1 MITVFTPTYN
11 RAKLLPDLYNS
22 LKRQTCRDFEW
33 VVVDDGSTDE
43 TESLFRDWV
52 PQADFSVIYVKKE
65 NGGKQRAVNL
75 GVQLAKGD
83 IFWIVDSDDK
93 LTEDAIEKAYSWF
106 DAIKGKE
113 GFAGVAGLR
122 GYSKTEII
130 GKTFKG
136 EFVDASVFERDKYN
150 IKGDKSEI
158 FYTQILK
165 KFPFP
170 EFEGEKF
177 VPEALVYNRI
187 GQAGYKMR
195 WYNHIVYIGEYLS
208 DGYTKNTDRL
218 LITNWK
224 GYTLYVEELVASK
237 MPVKIKVLVFG
248 AWCLRGVKRLCRK
261 Y

>member
-11 RAKLLPDLYNS
+11 RAYILPELFKS
-22 LKRQTCRDFEW
+22 LQNQSCKDFEW
-33 VVVDDGSTDE
+33 VVVDNGSTDD
-43 TESLFRDWV
+43 TEVLFNQWAS
-52 PQADFSVIYVKKE
+52 QADFSVIYIKTE
-65 NGGKQRAVNL
+65 NGGKQRAVNR
-75 GVQLAKGD
+75 GVQMAKGD

-93 LTEDAIEKAYSWF
+93 LTEDAVEKAYSWF

-122 GYSKTEII
+122 GHNTTEII
-130 GKTFKG
+130 GETFEG
-136 EFVDASVFERDKYN
+136 EFVDATVFERDKYN

-158 FYTQILK
+158 FYTEILK

-170 EFEGEKF
+170 EFDGEKF

-187 GQAGYKMR
+187 AQAGYKMR

-224 GYTLYVEELVASK
+224 GYSLYVKELMLSK
-237 MPVKIKVLVFG
+237 APLKVKAVPFAGYIYRLLKKGL
-248 AWCLRGVKRLCRK
+248 KRV
-261 Y
+261 

>member
-11 RAKLLPDLYNS
+11 RAYILPELFKS
-22 LKRQTCRDFEW
+22 LQNQSCKDFEW
-33 VVVDDGSTDE
+33 VVVDNGSTDD
-43 TESLFRDWV
+43 TEVLFNQWAS
-52 PQADFSVIYVKKE
+52 QADFSVIYIKTE
-65 NGGKQRAVNL
+65 NGGKQRAVNR
-75 GVQLAKGD
+75 GVQMAKGD

-93 LTEDAIEKAYSWF
+93 LTEDAVEKAYSWF

-122 GYSKTEII
+122 GHNTTEII
-130 GKTFKG
+130 GETFEG
-136 EFVDASVFERDKYN
+136 EFVDATAFEREKYN

-158 FYTQILK
+158 FYTEMLK

-170 EFEGEKF
+170 EFDGEKF

-187 GQAGYKMR
+187 AQAGYKMR

-218 LITNWK
+218 LINNWK
-224 GYTLYVEELVASK
+224 GYSLYVKELMASP
-237 MPVKIKVLVFG
+237 MPAKTKVLVYG
-248 AWCLRGVKRLCRK
+248 AWCLRGAKRLCRK

>member
-75 GVQLAKGD
+75 GVQYAKGEY
-83 IFWIVDSDDK
+83 FFIVDSDDI
-93 LTEDAIEKAYSWF
+93 LPDNGIETAAKWI
-106 DAIKGKE
+106 DTIKDKD
-113 GFAGVAGLR
+113 GFGGVAGLK
-122 GYSKTEII
+122 GYRDGKAI
-130 GKTFKG
+130 GSTF
-136 EFVDASVFERDKYN
+136 ECEYIDATTLERPKYN
-150 IKGDKSEI
+150 ISGDKAEI
-158 FYTQILK
+158 FCTDVFK

-187 GQAGYKMR
+187 AKAGYKLR
-195 WYNHIVYIGEYLS
+195 WFNEVVYLAEYQP
-208 DGYTKNTDRL
+208 DGYSANVDKL
-218 LITNWK
+218 LISNWK
-224 GYTLYVEELVASK
+224 GYSLYVKEVAASPMPFKSKILVC
-237 MPVKIKVLVFG
+237 G
-248 AWCLRGVKRLCRK
+248 AWCLRGVKRICRK